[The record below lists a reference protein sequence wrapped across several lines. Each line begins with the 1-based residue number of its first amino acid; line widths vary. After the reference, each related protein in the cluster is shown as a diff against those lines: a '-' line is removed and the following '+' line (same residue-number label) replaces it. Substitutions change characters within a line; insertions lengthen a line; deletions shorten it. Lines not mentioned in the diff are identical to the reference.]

1 MDDAVDQLLLE
12 TMAAGAPRG
21 AEPHWAQCSVPGCLT
36 LVSGAPSGA
45 SGGRVPR
52 LHARFRSAI
61 VLRAAETPRSGNRL
75 AHVAWVTRVC
85 IDHLRRGDVRLCDD
99 EPKRLCWKCHKLQ
112 PVTAFE
118 VCCAPRC
125 AAQRPL
131 TWLYSTRQGARRTC
145 IEMMLKHNLR
155 RRMKRT
161 LAATSLQRIPPTA
174 SAGETH
180 T

>member
-1 MDDAVDQLLLE
+1 MRAS
-12 TMAAGAPRG
+12 
-21 AEPHWAQCSVPGCLT
+21 AQP
-36 LVSGAPSGA
+36 
-45 SGGRVPR
+45 
-52 LHARFRSAI
+52 I

-118 VCCAPRC
+118 VCSAPRC

-155 RRMKRT
+155 RQHPAGCASRRRCGRRKRH
-161 LAATSLQRIPPTA
+161 LRRG
-174 SAGETH
+174 AGVREMH
-180 T
+180 A